1 MSALDPP
8 PRRRI
13 NFMLTPLVDV
23 MFLLLIFFMLS
34 SQTAPYSLLEIL
46 AGGTPTPA
54 DAQPTAPAPAPAAA
68 PQGKGDAVVSIARGY
83 VRFNGERVDMNDLM
97 AAIARYKGLGYSS
110 AVVFSS
116 QAATV
121 QDVVTVLETFQGSDF
136 GEMRL
141 VIQPGQAAP

>member
-13 NFMLTPLVDV
+13 SFMLTPLVDV

-34 SQTAPYSLLEIL
+34 SQTAPYSLLTIL
-46 AGGTPTPA
+46 AGGDPSQQPA
-54 DAQPTAPAPAPAAA
+54 PSAPAQPAVSA
-68 PQGKGDAVVSIARGY
+68 PQGKGDVVVSISRGY
-83 VRFNGERVDMNDLM
+83 VRFNGERVDMVDLP
-97 AAIARYKGLGYSS
+97 AAIERYKAAGFST
-110 AVVFSS
+110 AMVFST

-121 QDVVTVLETFQGSDF
+121 QDMVTVLEVFQGSDF

-141 VIQPGQAAP
+141 VTQAGAAP